1 VTSDAL
7 ERGVSMRGISK
18 RFGAVQ
24 ANSGLD
30 LDFRPGE
37 VHALLGENG
46 AGKTTVMN
54 ILSGLLA
61 PDEGEIF
68 VDGERRRFGS
78 PRDAMHAGIG
88 MVHQN
93 FRLVDR
99 LTVAENLHFGWQET
113 PRVGGG
119 RKLVDR
125 ANELGKE
132 FNVRIKANTPVWQL
146 SVGERQQV
154 AILRALSRG
163 ARVLIL
169 DEPTAV
175 LTPQEADGLFQALR
189 AMTARGTTVVFI
201 SHKLREVLEIAREVT
216 ILRGGRRV
224 AAVKAADS
232 DAASLARLMVGR
244 DLAPVRRK
252 PARAGGD
259 AEPVVR
265 LERVSALDDQGL
277 PALRELSL
285 EVRAGEILGIAGVAG
300 NGQRELAHVVTGLRP
315 VTGGRVL
322 VGGEDM
328 RKASV
333 TDFVRAGVGYVP
345 EDRMAMGCVPT
356 APVWRNAILKS
367 YTRRPVARGPLLRRR
382 PATELASKL
391 VDAARLSTSDVDAL
405 VGNLSGGNVQRLIA
419 ARELH
424 VASRL
429 IVACYPSRG
438 LDVGA
443 IENVHA
449 ALGDACASGLGVLL
463 ISEELDELLA
473 VADRIAV
480 LYEGTIAGEMPAAE
494 AEVEELGLLMGG
506 AGRG

>member
-1 VTSDAL
+1 VTIDVL
-7 ERGVSMRGISK
+7 ERGVSMRAISK
-18 RFGAVQ
+18 RFGEVQ

-54 ILSGLLA
+54 ILSGLLP

-68 VDGERRRFGS
+68 VDGVARRFGS

-99 LTVAENLHFGWQET
+99 LTVAENLHFGWEEA
-113 PRVGGG
+113 PAIGG
-119 RKLVDR
+119 RDALVDR
-125 ANELGKE
+125 SNELGE
-132 FNVRIKANTPVWQL
+132 RFNVRVKANAPVWRL

-175 LTPQEADGLFQALR
+175 LTPQEADGLFQSLR
-189 AMTARGTTVVFI
+189 SMTASGTTVVFI
-201 SHKLREVLEIAREVT
+201 SHKLREVLEIARDIT

-224 AAVKAADS
+224 ATVKAADS

-244 DLAPVRRK
+244 DLALGRRRSGK
-252 PARAGGD
+252 AASDGP
-259 AEPVVR
+259 PVVR
-265 LERVSALDDQGL
+265 LEQVSVLDDQGL
-277 PALRELSL
+277 PALRDVSL

-300 NGQRELAHVVTGLRP
+300 NGQRELAHVMTGLRAAS
-315 VTGGRVL
+315 GGRVL
-322 VGGEDM
+322 VGDEDM
-328 RKASV
+328 TNASV
-333 TDFVRAGVGYVP
+333 PDFVRAGVGYVP

-367 YTRRPVARGPLLRRR
+367 YTRRPVARGPFLRRR
-382 PATELASKL
+382 PAIQLASKL
-391 VDAARLSTSDVDAL
+391 VDTARLSTADVNAL

-443 IENVHA
+443 IENVHI
-449 ALGDACASGLGVLL
+449 ALDHACSSGLGVLL

-480 LYEGTIAGEMPAAE
+480 LYEGTIAGEMPAAD
-494 AEVEELGLLMGG
+494 AEVEEIGLLMGG
-506 AGRG
+506 AGGG

>member
-1 VTSDAL
+1 
-7 ERGVSMRGISK
+7 MRGISK
-18 RFGAVQ
+18 RFGEVQ
-24 ANSGLD
+24 ANDGLD

-68 VDGERRRFGS
+68 VDGVSRRFGS

-99 LTVAENLHFGWQET
+99 LTVAENLHFGWEET
-113 PRVGGG
+113 PRVGG
-119 RKLVDR
+119 KDVLVGR
-125 ANELGKE
+125 ANELCDR
-132 FNVRIKANTPVWQL
+132 FNVPVKSSAPVWQL

-154 AILRALSRG
+154 ALLRALSRG

-189 AMTARGTTVVFI
+189 SMTERGTTVVFI
-201 SHKLREVLEIAREVT
+201 SHKLREVLEIARDITV
-216 ILRGGRRV
+216 LRGGRRV
-224 AAVKAADS
+224 ATVKAADS

-244 DLAPVRRK
+244 ELAPVRRK
-252 PARAGGD
+252 SGKAVGD
-259 AEPVVR
+259 GAPVVR
-265 LERVSALDDQGL
+265 LEQVTAVDDQGL
-277 PALRELSL
+277 PALRDVSL

-322 VGGEDM
+322 VGDEDM
-328 RKASV
+328 TKASV
-333 TDFVRAGVGYVP
+333 VDFVRAGVGYVP

-356 APVWRNAILKS
+356 ASVWRNAILKS
-367 YTRRPVARGPLLRRR
+367 YARRPVSRGPLLRRR

-391 VDAARLSTSDVDAL
+391 IQASSLSTSDVDAL
-405 VGNLSGGNVQRLIA
+405 VGTLSGGNVQRLIA

-449 ALGDACASGLGVLL
+449 ALDDACAAGLGVLL

-473 VADRIAV
+473 MADRIAV
-480 LYEGTIAGEMPAAE
+480 LYEGAVAGEMPAAD
-494 AEVEELGLLMGG
+494 AEVEQLGLLMGG
-506 AGRG
+506 AGRD